1 MTYIYIE
8 PAREH
13 RRAFAR
19 WCLDQTPKIQ
29 AASATGSNV
38 PVDLYPSVPLDLL
51 EGAYVDGFRYVG
63 ELAEAPAR
71 HELTAEKMA
80 ETPAG
85 PVRRELAAEKLAKAP
100 AAPRKRRPRKK
111 GSGTTASASVSSTVI
126 EATDASADI

>member
-63 ELAEAPAR
+63 ELAEAPA
-71 HELTAEKMA
+71 
-80 ETPAG
+80 G

-111 GSGTTASASVSSTVI
+111 GSGTTASASVSATVI

>member
-51 EGAYVDGFRYVG
+51 NGAYVDGFRYVG
-63 ELAEAPAR
+63 EVEPA
-71 HELTAEKMA
+71 
-80 ETPAG
+80 
-85 PVRRELAAEKLAKAP
+85 PVRRELAAEKLAKTP

-111 GSGTTASASVSSTVI
+111 GSGTTASASVSATVI

>member
-29 AASATGSNV
+29 VASATGSNV
-38 PVDLYPSVPLDLL
+38 PVDLYPSVPLNLL
-51 EGAYVDGFRYVG
+51 DGAYVDGFRYVG
-63 ELAEAPAR
+63 DPAPAPASGR
-71 HELTAEKMA
+71 RELTAEK
-80 ETPAG
+80 
-85 PVRRELAAEKLAKAP
+85 LAPAP

-111 GSGTTASASVSSTVI
+111 AAEATAS
-126 EATDASADI
+126 EAVDASAES

>member
-1 MTYIYIE
+1 MTHIYIE

-38 PVDLYPSVPLDLL
+38 PVDLYPSVPLALL
-51 EGAYVDGFRYVG
+51 EGAYVDGYRYVG
-63 ELAEAPAR
+63 QVAPAAPAPASGR
-71 HELTAEKMA
+71 RELTAEKQA
-80 ETPAG
+80 RTPAA
-85 PVRRELAAEKLAKAP
+85 PRKRRRELTAEKQARTP

-111 GSGTTASASVSSTVI
+111 AADATASEAVSAPAES
-126 EATDASADI
+126 

>member
-29 AASATGSNV
+29 VASATGSNV
-38 PVDLYPSVPLDLL
+38 PVDLYPSVPLALL
-51 EGAYVDGFRYVG
+51 EGAYVDGYRYVG
-63 ELAEAPAR
+63 TPAPA
-71 HELTAEKMA
+71 
-80 ETPAG
+80 PAPAPASG
-85 PVRRELAAEKLAKAP
+85 RRELTSEKLAGAP

-111 GSGTTASASVSSTVI
+111 AAEATAS
-126 EATDASADI
+126 EAVDASGEG

>member
-1 MTYIYIE
+1 MTYVYIE

-19 WCLDQTPKIQ
+19 WCLEQTPKIQ

-51 EGAYVDGFRYVG
+51 DGAYVDGFRYVG
-63 ELAEAPAR
+63 EVTPAPAR
-71 HELTAEKMA
+71 RELTAEK
-80 ETPAG
+80 
-85 PVRRELAAEKLAKAP
+85 LAKVP

-111 GSGTTASASVSSTVI
+111 AAATVVVDQVVADTQDGPQVASD
-126 EATDASADI
+126 EG